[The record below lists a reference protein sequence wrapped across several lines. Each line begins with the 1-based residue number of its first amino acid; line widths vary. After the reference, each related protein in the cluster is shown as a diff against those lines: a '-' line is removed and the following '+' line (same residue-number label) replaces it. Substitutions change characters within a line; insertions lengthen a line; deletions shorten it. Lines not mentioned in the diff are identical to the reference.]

1 MGQKLYVKKNP
12 NSKYFHNLG
21 VGAAFLSLGG
31 EPEAIKE
38 TAALFCGQKKKKNK
52 EKCQEIERQTINWTD
67 ILASYYI

>member
-38 TAALFCGQKKKKNK
+38 TAALFCGQKKKKTKKNVK
-52 EKCQEIERQTINWTD
+52 KLKD
-67 ILASYYI
+67 KP